1 MWIWLQYLCVFY
13 CSICVCLICS
23 WIRWCYQ
30 SASSTSESRVTT
42 LSSRTDELFWFG
54 ALDAPATGDR
64 DRWDVWLISCY
75 TFALTNE
82 ASQSDLSANQIRIS
96 LFFVSILQQ
105 NSIPLDPG
113 HDLQIVP
120 RQKTADQPV
129 TWTGLGLVRVLEGVG
144 LRFTVDN
151 LPSSMDYQLVIRYEP
166 EVRKTVSDLTSQ
178 S

>member
-1 MWIWLQYLCVFY
+1 M
-13 CSICVCLICS
+13 CLICS

-42 LSSRTDELFWFG
+42 LSSLTDELFWFG
-54 ALDAPATGDR
+54 ALGALHAPATGDR
-64 DRWDVWLISCY
+64 DRWGFWLISCY
-75 TFALTNE
+75 TFALTSE

-105 NSIPLDPG
+105 SSIPLDPG
-113 HDLQIVP
+113 HALQIVP

-166 EVRKTVSDLTSQ
+166 EVRKTVSDLGPG
-178 S
+178 